1 MRCAKML
8 LLVLL
13 LAWLSLMFWNTAKP
27 LPPGTHLVSQ
37 TARLSDTDVD
47 FVYESPRRR
56 AAAAP
61 DLSAIDHAER
71 LIVLDRSPVTRELA
85 QRLLAR
91 KHLRPHLKIVL
102 VTDPAHEAF
111 GGSPA
116 QTLTFLEEA
125 GIIVARVRLDRLRD
139 SNPLYSGIWRLAFGW
154 WSDPF
159 DEAPGPAT
167 LPALARTRNSKS
179 DQRQLVVADDGSGGW
194 IAIIAAAGAGAGLT
208 LRGPLARAIIAGELQ
223 VAAWSTDDD
232 RLPVGPSMD
241 DRGVGSIDARF
252 LTEGAVESAL
262 LDAIGAAG
270 GGDWLG
276 IAVENFSDRRLIAAA
291 LRAAVRGASLQVL
304 LARNRE
310 PNQAVAGELLRGGGG
325 RIDIRWYFG
334 GDATTL
340 PKLLLFRHGDDVWM
354 NLGTANYTRRN
365 LGDLN
370 LAASV
375 ELRMPARAAAARA
388 ATEYFSEA
396 WSVAAADPKFAA
408 AASAADYW
416 RYRFAEASG
425 LSSF

>member
-1 MRCAKML
+1 
-8 LLVLL
+8 
-13 LAWLSLMFWNTAKP
+13 
-27 LPPGTHLVSQ
+27 
-37 TARLSDTDVD
+37 
-47 FVYESPRRR
+47 
-56 AAAAP
+56 
-61 DLSAIDHAER
+61 LSAIDHAEQ

-85 QRLLAR
+85 QGLLAR
-91 KHLRPHLKIVL
+91 KRLRPHLKVVL
-102 VTDPAHEAF
+102 VTDPANEAF
-111 GGSPA
+111 GGSRA
-116 QTLTFLEEA
+116 QTLASLEQA
-125 GIIVARVRLDRLRD
+125 GVIVARVRLDRLRD
-139 SNPLYSGIWRLAFGW
+139 SNPLYSGLWRLAFGW

-159 DEAPGPAT
+159 DETPGRAT

-179 DQRQLVVADDGSGGW
+179 DQRQLMVADDGSGGW
-194 IAIIAAAGAGAGLT
+194 IAIIAPAGAAASLT

-252 LTEGAVESAL
+252 LTEGAIETAL

-270 GGDWLG
+270 SGDRLG
-276 IAVENFSDRRLIAAA
+276 IAVENLGDRRLIAAA

-310 PNQAVAGELLRGGGG
+310 PNQAVADELLRGGGG
-325 RIDIRWYFG
+325 RIEIRWYLG
-334 GDATTL
+334 SDAASL

-375 ELRMPARAAAARA
+375 ELRMPVRAAAARA
-388 ATEYFSEA
+388 VTEYFSEA
-396 WSVAAADPKFAA
+396 WSVAATDPEFA
-408 AASAADYW
+408 AASAANYW
-416 RYRFAEASG
+416 HYRFAEASG